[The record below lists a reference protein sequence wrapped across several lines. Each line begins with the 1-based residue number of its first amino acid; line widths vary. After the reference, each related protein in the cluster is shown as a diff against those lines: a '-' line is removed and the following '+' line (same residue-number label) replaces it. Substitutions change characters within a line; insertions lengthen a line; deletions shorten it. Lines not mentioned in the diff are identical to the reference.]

1 MPLLLATMHPGQYL
15 LSAKSLCVSGCHVG
29 PSPTDGPQ
37 IPTFSCHGHFH
48 LFALLIYLG
57 SQRLPCKDSDGFPF
71 LHGLPFIGSWDF
83 TRRHFFAHE
92 GLVKLGD
99 VFSFNVLQVRLP
111 YLSMAHLPL
120 M

>member
-1 MPLLLATMHPGQYL
+1 MPLMLATMHPNTSSQPNLY
-15 LSAKSLCVSGCHVG
+15 VSVMLDHLQQMEHQSQLFLAMVI
-29 PSPTDGPQ
+29 S
-37 IPTFSCHGHFH
+37 S

-57 SQRLPCKDSDGFPF
+57 SQHLPSKDSDGFPF
-71 LHGLPFIGSWDF
+71 LHGLPFIGSWDFF

-99 VFSFNVLQVRLP
+99 VFSFNVLQVRLS

>member
-1 MPLLLATMHPGQYL
+1 MSLLLATMHPNTSSQPNLYVSVML
-15 LSAKSLCVSGCHVG
+15 DHLRQMDHKSQLFLAMAIS
-29 PSPTDGPQ
+29 S
-37 IPTFSCHGHFH
+37 
-48 LFALLIYLG
+48 LFALLVYLG

-71 LHGLPFIGSWDF
+71 LHGLPFIGSWDFF

-111 YLSMAHLPL
+111 YLFMAHLPL